1 MQMMD
6 STIKRVYD
14 QYHLNDFQ
22 YGKVGS
28 DNLNPQREMI
38 KDQVQL
44 IEAAVQELT
53 DEIVRKKIRQPKPE
67 EEKIKASVNG
77 ESPTGASP
85 ERKLRAKRAGSDT
98 LAIFDMPEDL
108 ELLIGTFPGS
118 VNELALP
125 PVIACEEILR
135 KYDFDTGTIIETS
148 SPQDGEQVYDISTS
162 SSEDED
168 GGDGNGEDESSSDD
182 EDEEASSLED
192 YADQLSDCAEIE
204 MEWLKIILVILKII
218 KIMNMI
224 LQMVISTVMLVIK
237 IVCLAAGAWLNPPNI
252 GQIVQIM
259 VSTIMGLVVMIVAKL
274 IQLLFSLLNLD
285 CMADQV
291 MDVLD
296 QIQEAMNAFSSTLGV
311 LDPKTVTFMG
321 DLLKNGMD
329 DLKDVLKKLMEEKAE
344 AWEQAKAE
352 IKNTFSSENLV
363 KLRDQ
368 MMDTA
373 VQAALD
379 EAYAQT
385 GGKVS
390 AIYNQASSLVDQA
403 VSVSK
408 ETKDKFE
415 AMKDAFVKAQN
426 ELTREK
432 NKARTT
438 DSSINKILSDT
449 SIRGFSVE

>member
-1 MQMMD
+1 MSVFTNLIDMQMMD

-77 ESPTGASP
+77 ESPSGASP
-85 ERKLRAKRAGSDT
+85 ERKMRAKRAGSDT
-98 LAIFDMPEDL
+98 LAIFDMPDEL

-125 PVIACEEILR
+125 PIIACEEILK
-135 KYDFDTGTIIETS
+135 KYDFDTGDITETK
-148 SPQDGEQVYDISTS
+148 SPDDGEQVYDISTS
-162 SSEDED
+162 DD
-168 GGDGNGEDESSSDD
+168 DD
-182 EDEEASSLED
+182 EDEDENEDEETNALEE
-192 YADQLSDCAEIE
+192 YAEQLSECAEIE
-204 MEWLKIILVILKII
+204 MEWLKIILAILKII
-218 KIMNMI
+218 KIMNTI
-224 LQMVISTVMLVIK
+224 LQKVISTIMLVIK

-296 QIQEAMNAFSSTLGV
+296 QIQEAMNAFSSTLGM
-311 LDPKTVTFMG
+311 LDPSTITFMG
-321 DLLKNGMD
+321 DLLKNGMS
-329 DLKDVLKKLMEEKAE
+329 DLKSVLQELMEQKAE
-344 AWEQAKAE
+344 AWEQAKQE
-352 IKNTFSSENLV
+352 IKDTFSSENLA

-368 MMDTA
+368 MLDTA
-373 VQAALD
+373 AKAALD
-379 EAYAQT
+379 EANAQT
-385 GGKVS
+385 GGKVT
-390 AIYNQASSLVDQA
+390 AIYNQASSMVDQA
-403 VSVSK
+403 VSITK
-408 ETKDKFE
+408 ETKDKFN
-415 AMKDAFVKAQN
+415 AMQEAFVKAQN
-426 ELTREK
+426 ELTRSA
-432 NKARTT
+432 NSARTT
-438 DSSINKILSDT
+438 DSSINKILSDP
-449 SIRGFSVE
+449 SIRGFSAE

>member
-14 QYHLNDFQ
+14 QYHLGDFQ

-38 KDQVQL
+38 KDQVEL

-98 LAIFDMPEDL
+98 LAIFDMPDDL

-118 VNELALP
+118 INELALP
-125 PVIACEEILR
+125 PIIACEEILR
-135 KYDFDTGTIIETS
+135 KYDFDTGTITETE

-162 SSEDED
+162 SDDNDDD
-168 GGDGNGEDESSSDD
+168 GDESDST
-182 EDEEASSLED
+182 EDSEISALED
-192 YADQLSDCAEIE
+192 YAEQLSECAEIE

-224 LQMVISTVMLVIK
+224 LQKVISTVMLVIK

-274 IQLLFSLLNLD
+274 VQLLFSLLNLD

-311 LDPKTVTFMG
+311 LDPNTVTFMG

-329 DLKDVLKKLMEEKAE
+329 DLKSVLKTLMEEKAE
-344 AWEQAKAE
+344 AWEQAKDE
-352 IKNTFSSENLV
+352 IKSTFSSENLA

-368 MMDTA
+368 MLDTA
-373 VQAALD
+373 VNAAID
-379 EAYAQT
+379 EAKAQT
-385 GGKVS
+385 GGKIS
-390 AIYNQASSLVDQA
+390 AIYNQATSLVDQA

-408 ETKDKFE
+408 ETKDKFNAMQE
-415 AMKDAFVKAQN
+415 AFQKAQS